1 MPALIDPR
9 QAKPRYQSARSKELD
24 TVPRASSVAAMVAA
38 PAASEVAAVS
48 GAVAAA
54 AAASAASAARATL
67 FTSLC
72 TWLTV
77 RFRPLTR
84 NRIPPFADATP
95 SGPPLPVTPERSEER
110 RVGKECRAQ

>member
-38 PAASEVAAVS
+38 PAASELAAVY

-54 AAASAASAARATL
+54 PAASAASAPRATL
-67 FTSLC
+67 FTILC

-77 RFRPLTR
+77 RFRPSTR
-84 NRIPPFADATP
+84 KRIPPLADATP
-95 SGPPLPVTPERSEER
+95 SGPPFPVTPKRQLLNR
-110 RVGKECRAQ
+110 MILPPN